1 MTPKHKADL
10 IFNDPQ
16 AAYYRLIDH
25 RDKEDKY
32 KKLERLKKAAFDTT
46 SERGRECLRKTV
58 LYDLLITEKI

>member
-1 MTPKHKADL
+1 VTPKQKADL
-10 IFNDPQ
+10 IFSDPQ
-16 AAYYRLIDH
+16 TAYYKLIDH

-58 LYDLLITEKI
+58 LYDLLITENI